1 METAAHFEAMMKQ
14 FAFAVGRLRQAV
26 FCKWVPLYFLLFS
39 PLLWFYRLPSSTA
52 CCALKRKN
60 LSPGASILIDDCL
73 VLGINYN
80 SSHFVLR
87 LRMDSGRT
95 QSSKEWG
102 GGEGGMETMAPA
114 SKPLID

>member
-14 FAFAVGRLRQAV
+14 FAFAVGRLRQAA
-26 FCKWVPLYFLLFS
+26 FSKWAPLYFLLSFS
-39 PLLWFYRLPSSTA
+39 PLHWFYRLPSSTA

-102 GGEGGMETMAPA
+102 GGRRNGNNGACFEAV
-114 SKPLID
+114 D